1 MICGAV
7 VSAMIGRVIPR
18 SIVVPRSAS
27 MIPRARRSCLA
38 VARCVSSRLDVFPK
52 GLGRR
57 QEDQVVLDVRDRQ
70 EVPKVHWS
78 PLSGV

>member
-1 MICGAV
+1 M
-7 VSAMIGRVIPR
+7 
-18 SIVVPRSAS
+18 
-27 MIPRARRSCLA
+27 CLE
-38 VARCVSSRLDVFPK
+38 SRLDVFPK

-57 QEDQVVLDVRDRQ
+57 QEDQVVLDIRDRQ